1 MDLNSTY
8 AEQIDGSVT
17 NTGTITLHGA
27 IGGSYLQTAGRFY
40 LDTAGTINGAA
51 TVTGGSFDL
60 SGVTYTGSRMI
71 VAGTGVLTNS
81 IAGATF
87 NSGLSNAA
95 NVGVTANTFFTGPVT
110 NTGTFAFMGAV
121 SNTLVNSGD
130 VILNGSGTISGI
142 LANSG
147 SVNVNNGTLSL
158 VVAPTQTGTIT
169 INAGATLNAAQAW
182 VNSGTIVM
190 LGGVVTNA
198 AITNAN
204 FISGYGTIDGGG
216 VVNNGKIFANASS
229 ISGIGT
235 QTVRLTSFTN
245 NNAATIGT
253 ASSNAVLNILEAGN
267 VLINQGTISLS
278 GGTILFNGGA
288 GTITNFNIIAGVGNV
303 ANFPIIN
310 GGTLASFVAQAP
322 ISGLSNL
329 IATIGVT
336 NNGLLGANNLIN
348 GAATLSLTVSGGGSA
363 IVNQGTVALQGG
375 FLTVNGSA
383 GVITNVNNG
392 LIYGVGTQ
400 NLSVA
405 NLASGRIVASN
416 GIFSLGLQSNA
427 NAGLLSNSTAA
438 STILLTNKY
447 LVNTG
452 TIVLNGGGLLL
463 GGSVIT
469 NESSITGPGAISSS
483 LYNDTAGVVLATNGL
498 LNVATNAG
506 ESVQNLGL
514 FTISS
519 DGTLNVVSSWVN
531 TNGTVNVLGGGLTGG
546 AVTNVGLVSGFGT
559 ISSQLVNMGGGTL
572 TASGAG
578 SLTLVAAPTQNGWV
592 NIASAG
598 TLNVQQA
605 WLNSGMV
612 NVQGG
617 SLVGSTVTNSGTIF
631 GSGTITPLVRNNS
644 GGTVTANGGTLTLTV
659 APSQLGSVVISNA
672 ATLNVLQA
680 WQNGGLLSMSGGTAI
695 GSTITNAANV
705 SGFGT
710 IAAQLVNNVG
720 ATVTANGGTLTLT
733 VAPAQLGN
741 LVISNAATLNAL
753 QAWQNSGSMR
763 MRGGTVIGS
772 SVTNAASIEGFGTIN
787 PQVVNNAGATL
798 TADSGL
804 LTLALA
810 LMQNGT
816 VIVTNGGTLNVL
828 TAWQNSGTVAM
839 LGGNITGST
848 VTNAGTMTGFGGV
861 QSAVNNDLIFVTNGT
876 LQATASFTQNGRVN
890 IAGNAR
896 LDVTPTWLNNGTI
909 LLNGGFTSGGTMTNA
924 SLLVGFGTI
933 SNAVVNDGSLVAT
946 NGALSLV
953 NALTQSGTI
962 TVANAATFNSVLN
975 WQNGGFL
982 SMLGGSVVGGQLTNA
997 GSVTG
1002 FGTFSPSVIN
1012 NSGATITASGGG
1024 TLTLT
1029 AIPLQNGIVNILGTL
1044 NVASAWSNGSA
1055 GTVTINGGVL
1065 TGGTFTVDGTV
1076 GGNGTIA
1083 ANMIVG
1089 SGKTVTVSGGTL
1101 NLTALTTM
1109 NGGAINSGTLVNYG
1123 TVSGDG
1129 TIGSTLSNP
1138 GYVRAT
1144 NGLLYIQALSGN
1156 QATGTLEASAGGT
1169 LQANGVTP
1177 WLNNGQ
1183 VILSG
1188 GTIIGGDISN
1198 STSRIISGYGTITPN
1213 VYNGGTV
1220 LANNASQAL
1229 TLDSSLVNLS
1239 GGLVTANAGNLVVGG
1254 AFVNQGTLAMANSM
1268 GTFAGTVVN
1277 SGAWI
1282 TNPTTN
1288 VFQNTY
1294 TVTSSGFIQSSPGDL
1309 YIFSNNA
1316 TTAASFVNLSTN
1328 KTQYNTLNST
1338 FLFANTLGLTQEF
1351 ATAGHDFGP
1360 ATATA
1365 TNQIELSN
1373 TNPFS
1378 LPQYS
1383 NNFALGTLEI
1393 SSYTTV
1399 RVDSAFLDGGSDTD
1413 LTAALYLNNLDMGTD
1428 SLLIISTNVEVY
1440 FINSNNWSL
1449 ANVQLEGNPNYDQIF
1464 DGIHQFVVVPEP
1476 SIVLLWLSSIVT
1488 IYAASKRG
1496 AGRK

>member
-1 MDLNSTY
+1 M
-8 AEQIDGSVT
+8 
-17 NTGTITLHGA
+17 
-27 IGGSYLQTAGRFY
+27 
-40 LDTAGTINGAA
+40 
-51 TVTGGSFDL
+51 
-60 SGVTYTGSRMI
+60 
-71 VAGTGVLTNS
+71 
-81 IAGATF
+81 
-87 NSGLSNAA
+87 
-95 NVGVTANTFFTGPVT
+95 
-110 NTGTFAFMGAV
+110 
-121 SNTLVNSGD
+121 
-130 VILNGSGTISGI
+130 
-142 LANSG
+142 
-147 SVNVNNGTLSL
+147 
-158 VVAPTQTGTIT
+158 
-169 INAGATLNAAQAW
+169 
-182 VNSGTIVM
+182 
-190 LGGVVTNA
+190 
-198 AITNAN
+198 
-204 FISGYGTIDGGG
+204 
-216 VVNNGKIFANASS
+216 
-229 ISGIGT
+229 
-235 QTVRLTSFTN
+235 
-245 NNAATIGT
+245 
-253 ASSNAVLNILEAGN
+253 
-267 VLINQGTISLS
+267 
-278 GGTILFNGGA
+278 
-288 GTITNFNIIAGVGNV
+288 
-303 ANFPIIN
+303 
-310 GGTLASFVAQAP
+310 
-322 ISGLSNL
+322 
-329 IATIGVT
+329 
-336 NNGLLGANNLIN
+336 
-348 GAATLSLTVSGGGSA
+348 
-363 IVNQGTVALQGG
+363 
-375 FLTVNGSA
+375 
-383 GVITNVNNG
+383 
-392 LIYGVGTQ
+392 
-400 NLSVA
+400 
-405 NLASGRIVASN
+405 
-416 GIFSLGLQSNA
+416 
-427 NAGLLSNSTAA
+427 
-438 STILLTNKY
+438 
-447 LVNTG
+447 
-452 TIVLNGGGLLL
+452 
-463 GGSVIT
+463 
-469 NESSITGPGAISSS
+469 
-483 LYNDTAGVVLATNGL
+483 
-498 LNVATNAG
+498 
-506 ESVQNLGL
+506 
-514 FTISS
+514 
-519 DGTLNVVSSWVN
+519 
-531 TNGTVNVLGGGLTGG
+531 
-546 AVTNVGLVSGFGT
+546 
-559 ISSQLVNMGGGTL
+559 
-572 TASGAG
+572 
-578 SLTLVAAPTQNGWV
+578 
-592 NIASAG
+592 
-598 TLNVQQA
+598 
-605 WLNSGMV
+605 
-612 NVQGG
+612 
-617 SLVGSTVTNSGTIF
+617 
-631 GSGTITPLVRNNS
+631 
-644 GGTVTANGGTLTLTV
+644 
-659 APSQLGSVVISNA
+659 
-672 ATLNVLQA
+672 
-680 WQNGGLLSMSGGTAI
+680 
-695 GSTITNAANV
+695 
-705 SGFGT
+705 
-710 IAAQLVNNVG
+710 
-720 ATVTANGGTLTLT
+720 
-733 VAPAQLGN
+733 
-741 LVISNAATLNAL
+741 
-753 QAWQNSGSMR
+753 
-763 MRGGTVIGS
+763 
-772 SVTNAASIEGFGTIN
+772 
-787 PQVVNNAGATL
+787 
-798 TADSGL
+798 
-804 LTLALA
+804 
-810 LMQNGT
+810 
-816 VIVTNGGTLNVL
+816 
-828 TAWQNSGTVAM
+828 
-839 LGGNITGST
+839 
-848 VTNAGTMTGFGGV
+848 
-861 QSAVNNDLIFVTNGT
+861 
-876 LQATASFTQNGRVN
+876 
-890 IAGNAR
+890 
-896 LDVTPTWLNNGTI
+896 
-909 LLNGGFTSGGTMTNA
+909 
-924 SLLVGFGTI
+924 
-933 SNAVVNDGSLVAT
+933 
-946 NGALSLV
+946 
-953 NALTQSGTI
+953 
-962 TVANAATFNSVLN
+962 
-975 WQNGGFL
+975 
-982 SMLGGSVVGGQLTNA
+982 
-997 GSVTG
+997 TG

-1055 GTVTINGGVL
+1055 GTVTINGGML

-1123 TVSGDG
+1123 TISGDG

-1239 GGLVTANAGNLVVGG
+1239 GGLVTANAGNLDVGG

-1476 SIVLLWLSSIVT
+1476 SIVLLWLSSIAT